1 MSIDAQCDEAQERLT
16 DAAFEG
22 REVSKAD
29 RLHTDECERCRAH
42 RADLVALTQ
51 MLDFTPP
58 LSVERAAAVRRNV
71 ALELTRSAPDT
82 RRATAGAD
90 LPREYPREL
99 ARILAWAAIPLPLVL
114 FIYLQLSNLMLGKIG
129 DVEDLPPPEYPEFW
143 AWVLPLIWC
152 LIAVVI
158 VLVLLPRRELE
169 DEVGGGSKR

>member
-1 MSIDAQCDEAQERLT
+1 MSIDAHCDEAQERLT

-114 FIYLQLSNLMLGKIG
+114 FIYLQLFRLGG
-129 DVEDLPPPEYPEFW
+129 ALLSEFLPQ
-143 AWVLPLIWC
+143 L
-152 LIAVVI
+152 AVNAVGAAAALCAASWLA
-158 VLVLLPRRELE
+158 LVYGSIPFVAHHKVSSRQS
-169 DEVGGGSKR
+169 EVSP